1 VPIVVR
7 DARFD
12 TVLINYRLKRP
23 YTWYELRY
31 AVELDFSGIKEII
44 NNREISTLFQRLNLT
59 SIEKGKESEGKLAEV
74 VDNIIEDDSV
84 IIENDSDKQLMIL
97 RIIEL
102 VDPYRSHSL
111 KK

>member
-1 VPIVVR
+1 MLVR

-12 TVLINYRLKRP
+12 TVLINYRLKKP

-31 AVELDFSGIKEII
+31 AVELDFSGIKELI

-59 SIEKGKESEGKLAEV
+59 SIKKGKESEEKLAEV

-84 IIENDSDKQLMIL
+84 IIENDSDKRLMIL

-102 VDPYRSHSL
+102 VDPYLSSSL

>member
-1 VPIVVR
+1 LVR

-12 TVLINYRLKRP
+12 TVLINYRLKKP

-31 AVELDFSGIKEII
+31 AVELDFSGIKELI

-59 SIEKGKESEGKLAEV
+59 SIKKGKESEEKLAEV

-84 IIENDSDKQLMIL
+84 IIENDSDKRLMIL

-102 VDPYRSHSL
+102 VDPYLSSSL

>member
-1 VPIVVR
+1 LVR
-7 DARFD
+7 DARFE

-31 AVELDFSGIKEII
+31 AVERDFSEIKDLI
-44 NNREISTLFQRLNLT
+44 NNREISVLFQRLNLALVK
-59 SIEKGKESEGKLAEV
+59 KGKESEEKLAEV
-74 VDNIIEDDSV
+74 VDSIIEDDSV

-102 VDPYRSHSL
+102 VDPYRHIL
-111 KK
+111 

>member
-1 VPIVVR
+1 MLVR

-31 AVELDFSGIKEII
+31 AVERDFSGIKDLI
-44 NNREISTLFQRLNLT
+44 NNREISVLFQRLNLGLVK
-59 SIEKGKESEGKLAEV
+59 EGKKSEEKLAEV
-74 VDNIIEDDSV
+74 VDSIIEDDSV
-84 IIENDSDKQLMIL
+84 VIENDSDKQLMIL

-102 VDPYRSHSL
+102 VDPYH
-111 KK
+111 

>member
-1 VPIVVR
+1 LVR

-31 AVELDFSGIKEII
+31 AVERDFSGIKDLI
-44 NNREISTLFQRLNLT
+44 NNREISVLFQRLNLGLVK
-59 SIEKGKESEGKLAEV
+59 EGKESEEKLSEV
-74 VDNIIEDDSV
+74 VDSIIEDDSV

-102 VDPYRSHSL
+102 VDPYH
-111 KK
+111 

>member
-1 VPIVVR
+1 MVR

-12 TVLINYRLKRP
+12 KVLINYRLKRA

-31 AVELDFSGIKEII
+31 AVELDFSGIKELI
-44 NNREISTLFQRLNLT
+44 NNREISTLFQKLDIT
-59 SIEKGKESEGKLAEV
+59 SLKKGKQSEEKLAEV

-84 IIENDSDKQLMIL
+84 IIENDPDKQQIIL

-102 VDPYRSHSL
+102 VNPYSSSST

>member
-1 VPIVVR
+1 LLVR

-12 TVLINYRLKRP
+12 TVLINYRLKKP

-31 AVELDFSGIKEII
+31 AVELDFSGIKELI

-59 SIEKGKESEGKLAEV
+59 SIKKGKESEEKLAEV

-84 IIENDSDKQLMIL
+84 IIENDSDKRLMIL

-102 VDPYRSHSL
+102 VDPYLSSSL

>member
-1 VPIVVR
+1 MLVR

-12 TVLINYRLKRP
+12 SVLINYRLKRA

-31 AVELDFSGIKEII
+31 AVELDFSGIKELI
-44 NNREISTLFQRLNLT
+44 NNREISTLFKRLNIT
-59 SIEKGKESEGKLAEV
+59 SLEKGKQSEEKLAEV

-84 IIENDSDKQLMIL
+84 IIENDSDKQQIIL

-102 VDPYRSHSL
+102 VDPYLLSSS
-111 KK
+111 KM